1 MTDDDEATRDDAH
14 EQTTFDIVNV
24 DPDMAT
30 TPEEATLQDKIR
42 DPDHPARECG
52 YCHFH
57 AEAGFESTAGGRPY
71 CPSCGAI
78 PKDEQRTRPYGEAAY
93 E

>member
-1 MTDDDEATRDDAH
+1 MTDDDPTRDDAH

-30 TPEEATLQDKIR
+30 TPEEATLHDKVR
-42 DPDHPARECG
+42 DPDHPARKCG
-52 YCHFH
+52 YCGFI
-57 AEAGFESTAGGRPY
+57 AEAGFKSTASGRPF
-71 CPSCGAI
+71 CPSCDAI
-78 PKDEQRTRPYGEAAY
+78 PKDEQRNDPYAEVAH